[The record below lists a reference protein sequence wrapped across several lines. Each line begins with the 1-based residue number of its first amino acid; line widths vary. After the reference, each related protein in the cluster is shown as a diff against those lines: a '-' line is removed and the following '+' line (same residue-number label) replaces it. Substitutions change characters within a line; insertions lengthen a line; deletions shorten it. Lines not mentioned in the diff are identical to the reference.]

1 MSSTK
6 TPFSFA
12 RLLALLRKETLQI
25 LRDPSVLL
33 VAMGL
38 PLIFIVIYGYGIS
51 MDLERIPVA
60 VAIEEPGPA
69 GDAIRGDFTHSPWFD
84 PVFTTSRTEAERLMA
99 SHEVVAVL
107 EIPAGFSRDMARD
120 DAQLGLTIN
129 ALDAQTA
136 TIIRTYVTGAASAA
150 LSGALQTRGASAALA
165 SGTSDAVTVTA
176 RSWFNEG
183 ATTTWYIVP
192 GLLVVILAV
201 IGGFVASLVV
211 AREWERGTMAT
222 VMATPVRPIEILL
235 GKLIPYL
242 ILALIGFLLTFI
254 LAIALFE
261 VPVRGS
267 LGLIALVALAYGLWS
282 TALGLFVSAKMK
294 NQFLANEAAILCSF
308 LPTLMLSGF
317 LFDLRSVP
325 WVIRA
330 IGEALPPYYAIEALR
345 TLFLSGGN
353 TDRVLL
359 CVLVILLWSAAA
371 LAGTYGALRKGEK
384 KAKAPAKKEAS

>member
-12 RLLALLRKETLQI
+12 RLLALLWKETLQI

-107 EIPAGFSRDMARD
+107 EIPAGFSRDMARG

-129 ALDAQTA
+129 AVDAQTA
-136 TIIRTYVTGAASAA
+136 TIIRTYVTGA
-150 LSGALQTRGASAALA
+150 LQTRGASAALT

-183 ATTTWYIVP
+183 ATSTWYIVP

-201 IGGFVASLVV
+201 IGGFVASLVG
-211 AREWERGTMAT
+211 ARPLNMRAYMDDW
-222 VMATPVRPIEILL
+222 
-235 GKLIPYL
+235 
-242 ILALIGFLLTFI
+242 F
-254 LAIALFE
+254 
-261 VPVRGS
+261 S
-267 LGLIALVALAYGLWS
+267 LV
-282 TALGLFVSAKMK
+282 
-294 NQFLANEAAILCSF
+294 
-308 LPTLMLSGF
+308 LP
-317 LFDLRSVP
+317 
-325 WVIRA
+325 
-330 IGEALPPYYAIEALR
+330 
-345 TLFLSGGN
+345 
-353 TDRVLL
+353 
-359 CVLVILLWSAAA
+359 
-371 LAGTYGALRKGEK
+371 EK
-384 KAKAPAKKEAS
+384 KEDGGKAKDA